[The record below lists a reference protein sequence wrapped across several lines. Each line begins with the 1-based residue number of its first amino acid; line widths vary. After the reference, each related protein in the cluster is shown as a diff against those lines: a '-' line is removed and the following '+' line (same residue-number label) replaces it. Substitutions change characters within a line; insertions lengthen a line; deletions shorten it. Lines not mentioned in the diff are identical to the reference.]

1 MRTLLGDQDCSY
13 VALRGEWV
21 SLTRLHAV
29 CRQVGQTDSTHLL
42 EACHVISPQYASPSL
57 YVFQELA
64 YMDFIITRTLGQF
77 LGLALLMEW
86 MVGWLD
92 GWVYER
98 LCCHFSLGVVP

>member
-29 CRQVGQTDSTHLL
+29 CRQVGQTDSTQLL

-57 YVFQELA
+57 YVFHELA
-64 YMDFIITRTLGQF
+64 YMDFIITRTLDMVGSIF
-77 LGLALLMEW
+77 RSGFTDGMDGW
-86 MVGWLD
+86 MVGW
-92 GWVYER
+92 V
-98 LCCHFSLGVVP
+98 GV